1 MNRTLPA
8 LTVAVALFASP
19 AIAQKRDTKQD
30 GLATG
35 EAAAENVV
43 KPDSGED
50 AQPSLEDSELDQ
62 LVAEKEA
69 RLSKVRQRQIEQMRK
84 ILRENPLYKNKADL
98 LFRIAEKEWDEAKYR
113 YFLERKKYD
122 KQYES
127 YLEGTLKQKPEEP
140 AADYSKALVEYK
152 ALLKEF
158 PNYKRID
165 EVMFYLGRGLT
176 TAGKKKEGASY
187 MLRLTKEYPKSQFV
201 TQAYLAVA
209 EYYFDNDLLFAAKT
223 NYLKVL
229 EDKKSTQYPYALYKL
244 GYVYYNLREYE
255 DSIKSFKSV
264 VELSKGQDKRKV
276 YFTNQAFSALTLA
289 YAEVDDGWKRARD
302 YFREVGGDDLAT
314 RQLESVARIYNKQDK
329 TDNEIAVYEYLI
341 TANKQGPKVPEY
353 AEYITAAW
361 KKQEDIE
368 KTEQVI
374 NRFLTDLDPKGSWFT
389 VNKEK
394 EEPRIRATQYREEQ
408 TDWLIGT
415 FHTKAQEVEKLKD
428 QERADRYYKKAATY
442 YERYIDWFPEAKDI
456 YEKEF
461 YLAEIYFFQTKEW
474 DKAAEH
480 YKAVVALDPKG
491 KYSQES
497 AYAVILSKEEKMAD
511 AGLIERPDRGK
522 KGKKG
527 KAAKPKVEY
536 TKRDK
541 DDEFK
546 PKPKE
551 DIHPVEKEF
560 LEACTAFLDL
570 YPKHEDVPSVSFRS
584 AEIFIKKGH
593 YAEGVKRLEVIMEH
607 HPKHEFAGFAAA
619 TLFDSNYRL
628 RRWDQMERW
637 ARYMLDRRN
646 YKVLKKKQLQDVI
659 AVSINNYATELKDAG
674 TKAAKDGD
682 EALAR
687 EKKQAAVEQWLRF
700 VKEFGRE
707 KKQQDKAAIALFNA
721 AATTEELEKTEGAI
735 DLYESIIKRY
745 PKSSQATE
753 AHFVLGAL
761 YESQTNFETAA
772 TYFEKMAS
780 FPEVPQVAD
789 SLYNA
794 GAIRAALE
802 QYDKAIDI
810 FETFI
815 KKFPENDDSRGL
827 MLQIADFHVKQG
839 DLKDALKTYDRYIKK
854 YGKTHADTLV
864 DVHLKKA
871 ELHQQLGERR
881 SARNASSE
889 LDKANKVYKKLPE
902 EAQQKPAVRQA
913 AARVRFLQAEVVYD
927 EFEAIK
933 LEFPISKLRKGLVK
947 KAELLGKSEK
957 LFFEVL
963 EFKSYNVSAG
973 ALYRIGE
980 SYQLY
985 AQSLFDLPIPEGLTE
1000 DEEFI
1005 YRAELDDQA
1014 APLQEKAIEAT
1025 RRALELAHKHHVYNE
1040 WSRKAA
1046 TLLVKLSPESFP
1058 VLDDATNDTDQP
1070 VAATFSTTFIADPT
1084 GKLEQMVPPKP
1095 APAAPAAPGQPGAEG
1110 AAPAAGGATPAAE
1123 GAPAAPAAGEKP
1135 AAPAE
1140 AKPADA
1146 AKENK

>member
-8 LTVAVALFASP
+8 LIAAAALFASP
-19 AIAQKRDTKQD
+19 AVAQKRDTAKD
-30 GLATG
+30 ELATS
-35 EAAAENVV
+35 EAAAENVI
-43 KPDSGED
+43 KPDAGDEGP
-50 AQPSLEDSELDQ
+50 PSLDDAELDQ
-62 LVAEKEA
+62 FVAEKEA
-69 RLSKVRQRQIEQMRK
+69 QLSQVRQRQIEQMRS
-84 ILRENPLYKNKADL
+84 ILRKDPLYKKKADL
-98 LFRIAEKEWDEAKYR
+98 LFRIAEKEWDEARYR
-113 YFLERKKYD
+113 YLLDRKKYERM
-122 KQYES
+122 YED
-127 YLEGTLKQKPEEP
+127 YLSKPDGLAKRPEEP
-140 AADYSKALVEYK
+140 KADYSKALVEYK

-158 PNYKRID
+158 PNYDRLD
-165 EVMFYLGRGLT
+165 EVMFYLGRGLSE
-176 TAGKKKEGASY
+176 AEKKKEGASY
-187 MLRLTKEYPKSQFV
+187 MLRLTKEYPKSKYV

-229 EDKKSTQYPYALYKL
+229 EDQKSTQYPYALYKL

-255 DSIKSFKSV
+255 DSIKSFKQV
-264 VELSKGQDKRKV
+264 VDLSKGQDTRKV
-276 YFTNQAFSALTLA
+276 YFTSQAYSALTLSF
-289 YAEVDDGWKRARD
+289 AEVDDGWKRARD
-302 YFREVGGDDLAT
+302 YFREVGGDELAT
-314 RQLESVARIYNKQDK
+314 GQLESIARIYNKQDK

-341 TANKQGPKVPEY
+341 SANKQGQKVPEY
-353 AEYITAAW
+353 AENVTAAW

-368 KTEQVI
+368 KTEDVI
-374 NRFLTDLDPKGSWFT
+374 GRFLTYLDPKGSWYA

-394 EEPRIRATQYREEQ
+394 EEPRIRANQYREEQ

-428 QERADRYYKKAATY
+428 QERADRYYRKAAEY
-442 YERYIDWFPEAKDI
+442 YEKYIAWFPEAKDI

-461 YLAEIYFFQTKEW
+461 YLAEIYFFQTRQW
-474 DKAAEH
+474 DQAAEH

-497 AYAVILSKEEKMAD
+497 AYAVILAKEQKMAD
-511 AGLIERPDRGK
+511 AGLIERPDHDK
-522 KGKKG
+522 KSKGKVEGGDVKYTAEKG
-527 KAAKPKVEY
+527 
-536 TKRDK
+536 DG
-541 DDEFK
+541 EFK
-546 PKPKE
+546 PVPQE
-551 DIHPVEKEF
+551 ALHPAEEEF
-560 LEACTAFLDL
+560 LAACTAFLDL

-607 HPKHEFAGFAAA
+607 HPKHRFAGFAAA
-619 TLFDSNYRL
+619 TLFDANYRL

-637 ARYMLDRRN
+637 ARYMLDSRN
-646 YKVLKKKQLQDVI
+646 YKVLDKKQLQDVI

-682 EALAR
+682 DALAR
-687 EKKQAAVEQWLRF
+687 EKKQAAVDQWLRF

-707 KKQQDKAAIALFNA
+707 SKQQDKAAIALFNA
-721 AATTEELEKTEGAI
+721 AATTEELEKTESAI

-761 YESQTNFETAA
+761 YESQTNFEIAA
-772 TYFEKMAS
+772 DYFEKMAS
-780 FPEVPQVAD
+780 FPEVPQMAD
-789 SLYNA
+789 ALYNA

-810 FETFI
+810 FETFV

-827 MLQIADFHVKQG
+827 MLQIAEFHEKQG
-839 DLKDALKTYDRYIKK
+839 DLKEAQKVYDRYIKK

-864 DVHLKKA
+864 EIHLRRA
-871 ELHQQLGERR
+871 ELYQKMGDSRSRR
-881 SARNASSE
+881 SAKSE
-889 LDKANKVYKKLPE
+889 LEDAMKVYKKLPE
-902 EAQQKPAVRQA
+902 EAQKKPIVRRS
-913 AARVRFLQAEVVYD
+913 AARVRFLQAEDVYD

-933 LEFPISKLRKGLVK
+933 LEFPIGKLRKGLVK
-947 KAELLGKSEK
+947 KAELLGKSEA

-963 EFKSYNVSAG
+963 EFKSYDVSAG

-985 AQSLFDLPIPEGLTE
+985 AQSLFDLPIPDGLTE
-1000 DEEFI
+1000 DEQFV
-1005 YRAELDDQA
+1005 YRAELDDVA

-1025 RRALELAHKHHVYNE
+1025 RRALALAHEQHVYNE
-1040 WSRKAA
+1040 WSRRSA

-1058 VLDDATNDTDQP
+1058 VLDDATNNTDQP
-1070 VAATFSTTFIADPT
+1070 VPATFSTTFIADPS

-1095 APAAPAAPGQPGAEG
+1095 ETPAAPAPGAPG
-1110 AAPAAGGATPAAE
+1110 AAPAAAQPAGAAPAAAPSGDAAPAADAPAAGAAE
-1123 GAPAAPAAGEKP
+1123 GA
-1135 AAPAE
+1135 
-1140 AKPADA
+1140 
-1146 AKENK
+1146 KENK

>member
-1 MNRTLPA
+1 
-8 LTVAVALFASP
+8 
-19 AIAQKRDTKQD
+19 
-30 GLATG
+30 
-35 EAAAENVV
+35 
-43 KPDSGED
+43 
-50 AQPSLEDSELDQ
+50 
-62 LVAEKEA
+62 
-69 RLSKVRQRQIEQMRK
+69 
-84 ILRENPLYKNKADL
+84 
-98 LFRIAEKEWDEAKYR
+98 
-113 YFLERKKYD
+113 
-122 KQYES
+122 
-127 YLEGTLKQKPEEP
+127 
-140 AADYSKALVEYK
+140 
-152 ALLKEF
+152 
-158 PNYKRID
+158 
-165 EVMFYLGRGLT
+165 MFYLGRGLG

-264 VELSKGQDKRKV
+264 VDLSKGQDKRKV

-302 YFREVGGDDLAT
+302 YFREVGGDALAV

-341 TANKQGPKVPEY
+341 TSNKQGKKVPEY

-368 KTEQVI
+368 KTEQVV
-374 NRFLTDLDPKGSWFT
+374 NRFLTELDPKGSWYA
-389 VNKEK
+389 VNKEI
-394 EEPRIRATQYREEQ
+394 EEPRIRANQYREEQ

-428 QERADRYYKKAATY
+428 QERADRYYKKAAVY
-442 YERYIDWFPEAKDI
+442 YEKYIDWFPQAKDI

-461 YLAEIYFFQTKEW
+461 FLAEIYFFQTKQW
-474 DKAAEH
+474 DNAAEH

-497 AYAVILSKEEKMAD
+497 AYAVILAKEEKMAD
-511 AGLIERPDRGK
+511 AGLIERPKRKKGSKKGERGK
-522 KGKKG
+522 AQQATVKYEKRKKG
-527 KAAKPKVEY
+527 DE
-536 TKRDK
+536 
-541 DDEFK
+541 EFK
-546 PKPKE
+546 PKEKVE
-551 DIHPVEKEF
+551 IHPVEKEF
-560 LEACTAFLDL
+560 LQACTDFLDL

-593 YAEGVKRLEVIMEH
+593 YAEGIKRLEVIMEH
-607 HPKHEFAGFAAA
+607 HPKHRFAGFAAA

-637 ARYMLDRRN
+637 ARYMLDRKN

-659 AVSINNYATELKDAG
+659 AVSINNYATELKEAG
-674 TKAAKDGD
+674 TKAAKDGN
-682 EALAR
+682 ESLAR
-687 EKKQAAVEQWLRF
+687 EKKQAAVDQWLRF

-707 KKQQDKAAIALFNA
+707 KKQKDKAAIALFNA
-721 AATTEELEKTEGAI
+721 AATTEELEKTEEAI
-735 DLYESIIKRY
+735 DLYESVIKRY
-745 PKSSQATE
+745 KASSQATE

-761 YESQTNFETAA
+761 YESQTNFEVAA
-772 TYFEKMAS
+772 DYFEKMAS
-780 FPEVPQVAD
+780 FPEVPQMAD

-802 QYDKAIDI
+802 QYDRAIDI

-815 KKFPENDDSRGL
+815 KKFPENDDSRSL
-827 MLQIADFHVKQG
+827 MLQIADFQVKQ
-839 DLKDALKTYDRYIKK
+839 KQQKKALKTYDRYIKK
-854 YGKTHADTLV
+854 YGKSHADTLV
-864 DVHLKKA
+864 DIHLKKA
-871 ELHQQLGERR
+871 ELLQAMGDRR
-881 SARNASSE
+881 SRKKARGE

-902 EAQQKPAVRQA
+902 EAQQKPEVRQA

-980 SYQLY
+980 SYHLY
-985 AQSLFDLPIPEGLTE
+985 AKSLFDLPIPEGLTE

-1014 APLQEKAIEAT
+1014 APLEEKSIEAT

-1040 WSRKAA
+1040 WSRKSAE
-1046 TLLVKLSPESFP
+1046 LLVKLSPESFP
-1058 VLDDATNDTDQP
+1058 VLGDETNGTDQP
-1070 VAATFSTTFIADPT
+1070 VAATFSTTFIADPA
-1084 GKLEQMVPPKP
+1084 GKLEQMRAALTELCEDMNDPLTKP
-1095 APAAPAAPGQPGAEG
+1095 GSKKKKQ
-1110 AAPAAGGATPAAE
+1110 
-1123 GAPAAPAAGEKP
+1123 K
-1135 AAPAE
+1135 
-1140 AKPADA
+1140 
-1146 AKENK
+1146 NKSG

>member
-19 AIAQKRDTKQD
+19 AIAQQRDTARD
-30 GLATG
+30 GLATS

-43 KPDSGED
+43 KPDQGDE
-50 AQPSLEDSELDQ
+50 APPSLEDSELDQ

-69 RLSKVRQRQIEQMRK
+69 RLSEVRQRQIEQMRS
-84 ILRENPLYKNKADL
+84 ILAKNPLYKKKADL

-113 YFLERKKYD
+113 YFLERKKYER
-122 KQYES
+122 QYET

-140 AADYSKALVEYK
+140 VADYGKALVEYK

-165 EVMFYLGRGLT
+165 EVMFYLGRGLG

-187 MLRLTKEYPKSQFV
+187 MLRLTKEYPKSRYV

-244 GYVYYNLREYE
+244 GYVHYNLREYE
-255 DSIKSFKSV
+255 DSIKSFKGV
-264 VELSKGQDKRKV
+264 VDLSKGQDKRKV
-276 YFTNQAFSALTLA
+276 YFTNQAYSALTLSF
-289 YAEVDDGWKRARD
+289 AEVDDGWKRARD
-302 YFREVGGDDLAT
+302 YFREVGGDDLAV

-368 KTEQVI
+368 KTEKVI
-374 NRFLTDLDPKGSWFT
+374 NRFLTELDPKGSWYA

-394 EEPRIRATQYREEQ
+394 EEPRIRANQYREEQ

-428 QERADRYYKKAATY
+428 QERADRFYAKAAVY
-442 YERYIDWFPEAKDI
+442 YEKYIAWFPQAKDI

-461 YLAEIYFFQTKEW
+461 FLAEIYFFQTKQW

-511 AGLIERPDRGK
+511 VGLIERPDRGK
-522 KGKKG
+522 KGKRG
-527 KAAKPKVEY
+527 KTAKPKVEY
-536 TKRDK
+536 TKREK

-551 DIHPVEKEF
+551 EIHPVEQEF

-637 ARYMLDRRN
+637 ARYMLEGRN

-659 AVSINNYATELKDAG
+659 AVSINNYATELKEAG
-674 TKAAKDGD
+674 TKAAKEGNG
-682 EALAR
+682 ALAA
-687 EKKQAAVEQWLRF
+687 EKKQAAVDQWLRF

-707 KKQQDKAAIALFNA
+707 AKQQDKAAIALFNA

-761 YESQTNFETAA
+761 YESQTNFEVAA

-780 FPEVPQVAD
+780 FPEVPQMAD

-802 QYDKAIDI
+802 QYDRAIDI

-827 MLQIADFHVKQG
+827 MLQIAEFQVKQEQP
-839 DLKDALKTYDRYIKK
+839 DKALKTYDRYIKK
-854 YGKTHADTLV
+854 YGKSHADTLV
-864 DVHLKKA
+864 EIHLRKA
-871 ELHQQLGERR
+871 ELLQKKGDRR
-881 SARNASSE
+881 SNKQATAE
-889 LDKANKVYKKLPE
+889 LDKANNVYKKLPE
-902 EAQQKPAVRQA
+902 EAQQKPVVRQS

-985 AQSLFDLPIPEGLTE
+985 AQSLFDLPIPDGLTE
-1000 DEEFI
+1000 DEQFV
-1005 YRAELDDQA
+1005 YRAELDDVA

-1040 WSRKAA
+1040 WSRKSAA
-1046 TLLVKLSPESFP
+1046 LLVRLSPESFP
-1058 VLDDATNDTDQP
+1058 VLDDATNNTDQP
-1070 VAATFSTTFIADPT
+1070 VAATFSTTFIADPS

-1095 APAAPAAPGQPGAEG
+1095 AAPAPAAGVPGAPAEAAPAAADGAAPAAPKPEA
-1110 AAPAAGGATPAAE
+1110 AAPKPETPKAE
-1123 GAPAAPAAGEKP
+1123 
-1135 AAPAE
+1135 
-1140 AKPADA
+1140 A